1 MLGAFKRWIGG
12 KPEGLDGH
20 AILSWAKQHELVGKR
35 VRDEQGVVV
44 EGTLNSLPWRLEWGT
59 PQRAYLLDR
68 ELRVRLEM
76 GLPSSLQMLITS
88 RSLAEELEQ
97 AAFSLFTQDMQTQVD
112 SGMPEEMRWLA
123 MFPKIQLAA
132 MKTLRAR
139 FAATGSNAPSLAAW
153 LDEELVARLDEA
165 GRTWLVEDQ
174 PFLMMTLRGRLY
186 VRLECAQPDDFV
198 LDGIMSLVT
207 AAARSAVAVADTSAS
222 GQNWPSTSST
232 AWQNHLD

>member
-12 KPEGLDGH
+12 KPEGLDGS
-20 AILSWAKQHELVGKR
+20 ALTSWAQQHELVCKR

-44 EGTLNSLPWRLEWGT
+44 EGTLNNLPWRLEWGT

-68 ELRVRLEM
+68 ELRVRLEL
-76 GLPSSLQMLITS
+76 GLPTSLQMLIVS
-88 RSLAEELEQ
+88 RTLAEELEH

-132 MKTLRAR
+132 MKTLRSR
-139 FAATGSNAPSLAAW
+139 FSASGSNASALSGW
-153 LDEELVARLDEA
+153 LNEDLVARLEEA
-165 GRTWLVEDQ
+165 ARTWLPEEQ

-186 VRLECAQPDDFV
+186 LRLECVQPDAFV
-198 LDGIMSLVT
+198 LDGVMTLVT
-207 AAARSAVAVADTSAS
+207 AAARSAAAVADSSAS
-222 GQNWPSTSST
+222 SQSWPSTGST